1 MKTHQNKR
9 TLPVKSNLQ
18 HRTAVRQPISRQAS
32 LLFGQRTLD
41 FRTEEGD
48 WLSWLEHYLDMVGV
62 TGSSPVSPIPAV
74 RRLAKISADPRKTV
88 FSWVCLFRCAPVP
101 PRFARL
107 RVGCRNGVQPADC
120 RVSLRRNVRPA
131 FSRTPASGGCQS
143 SETSVFVVV
152 HFKGVRPGGLTPH
165 RSPLSRRL
173 PAIKQKTPLISHVSI
188 VSPSQA
194 GATFG
199 PAAGFT
205 KLGPVLFRNGNRVA
219 QTDPESVPRI

>member
-1 MKTHQNKR
+1 MKAHQNKR

-101 PRFARL
+101 PVSHACGWDVETVFNQQIVAFRSAETYVQRSPAH
-107 RVGCRNGVQPADC
+107 RQAEGVSPP
-120 RVSLRRNVRPA
+120 RRPYLLL
-131 FSRTPASGGCQS
+131 F
-143 SETSVFVVV
+143 TSKVFVPV
-152 HFKGVRPGGLTPH
+152 G
-165 RSPLSRRL
+165 SRRTAR
-173 PAIKQKTPLISHVSI
+173 P
-188 VSPSQA
+188 
-194 GATFG
+194 
-199 PAAGFT
+199 
-205 KLGPVLFRNGNRVA
+205 
-219 QTDPESVPRI
+219 